1 MPKMTSKQWAE
12 QRIKYFW
19 EQKRIFD
26 ATKANFENDKYEF
39 YNEMDRYFDSAADD
53 DGKVIIDLRDS
64 VKGVRKIICQKVTQM
79 NITFNPVKIKKLLSK
94 KEQKLVI
101 NKHYKV
107 INWPGL
113 LNLLK
118 ESGVEWKKFLKYVEI
133 TEEVNQKELDKL
145 IDLGLLDIDDAKACA
160 STKAKTQYYK
170 ITEK

>member
-1 MPKMTSKQWAE
+1 MTSKQWTE

-39 YNEMDRYFDSAADD
+39 YNEMDKYFDTAADD
-53 DGKVIIDLRDS
+53 DGKVIISMKDT
-64 VKGVRKIICQKVTQM
+64 VKGVSRIICQKITQM
-79 NITFNPVKIKKLLSK
+79 NITFNVNKIKKLLSK

-101 NKHYKV
+101 KKHYKI

-113 LNLLK
+113 FKLLK
-118 ESGVEWKKFLKYVEI
+118 DSGVEWNEFLKCVEV
-133 TEEVNQKELDKL
+133 TEEVNQNELDKL
-145 IDLGLLDIDDAKACA
+145 IELGLLDIDKVKKCA
-160 STKAKTQYYK
+160 SSKVKSQYYK

>member
-1 MPKMTSKQWAE
+1 MPKMTSKQWTE

-39 YNEMDRYFDSAADD
+39 YNEMDKYFDTAADD
-53 DGKVIIDLRDS
+53 DGKVIISMKDT
-64 VKGVRKIICQKVTQM
+64 VKGVSRIICQKITQM
-79 NITFNPVKIKKLLSK
+79 NITFNVNKIKKLLSK

-101 NKHYKV
+101 KKHYKI

-113 LNLLK
+113 FKLLK
-118 ESGVEWKKFLKYVEI
+118 DSGVEWNEFLKCVEV
-133 TEEVNQKELDKL
+133 TEEVNQNELDKL
-145 IDLGLLDIDDAKACA
+145 IELGLLDIDKVKKCA
-160 STKAKTQYYK
+160 SSKVKSQYYK